1 MKASLSYLNLF
12 KYTFL
17 LSTFTFGGGF
27 VIVPLMKS
35 RFVDDLEWMSE
46 NEMMN
51 LIAIGQSAPG
61 PVAVN
66 SSIIV
71 GYTLLGVPGALVATL
86 GTTLPPLL
94 IMTLVSYI
102 YLAIRDNPLVQ
113 NIMTG
118 MQAGIAAI
126 ILSVVLDLALQ
137 IIKSSNKI
145 LISMMVA
152 ALVASLIFNV
162 NVIYILLAAAIISI
176 AIHLKESH

>member
-145 LISMMVA
+145 LISMMVV